1 MKKKIPVIMI
11 IATLFMAFAMGGCKK
26 DEPVILP
33 AEKTT
38 TNLSV
43 KDVLGVSGTVTFIE
57 TSSTSATIEIS
68 LSGAPSGTHP
78 AELCMNSAVEGGAIA
93 VVLNPVDATGK
104 SSTTITSKT
113 YKELIA
119 YDGFVQVRKN
129 NNLLESTVILAIGD
143 IGGNVLTSTNKSYAL
158 SAKGASG
165 VTGTALFEK
174 RKNGNTL
181 VTISLNGVI
190 SGSYPVNINIGSIA
204 TVGDPIATKSLNT
217 VIVPANVTTGISYTN
232 VKALNNTSFLMTY
245 ENWLDYVGYINVYQ
259 KSVAYDNIICHGNIG
274 KS

>member
-11 IATLFMAFAMGGCKK
+11 IATLIMAFAMGGCKK

-38 TNLSV
+38 TNLGV

-68 LSGAPSGTHP
+68 LSGAPSGVHP
-78 AELCMNSAVEGGAIA
+78 AELCMNSAIEGGTA
-93 VVLNPVDATGK
+93 VVILNPVDATGK

-113 YKELIA
+113 YRELIA
-119 YDGFVQVRKN
+119 YDGFVQVRKSI
-129 NNLLESTVILAIGD
+129 LEPTVILAIGD
-143 IGGNVLTSTNKSYAL
+143 IGGNVMTSTNKSYSL
-158 SAKGASG
+158 SAKDASG

-181 VTISLNGVI
+181 VTISLVGVI
-190 SGSYPVNINIGSIA
+190 SGSYPATINIGSIE
-204 TVGDPIATKSLNT
+204 TVGDPIATKTLTT
-217 VIVPANVTTGISYTN
+217 VIVPVNSTIGKSYTN
-232 VKALNNTSFLMTY
+232 IKTLNNTNFTITY
-245 ENWLDYVGYINVYQ
+245 DKWMEYVGYINIYQ
-259 KSVAYDNIICHGNIG
+259 NSVAYDNIICHGNIG